1 MIRSKNIDWYRHLSF
16 AAVGGF
22 FAAYAILLRM
32 GIMANA
38 QTLNLL
44 ELLLSSLRCH
54 WSEVLMHLGALA
66 MYVLG
71 TMSTVILPHLF
82 GWDMRR
88 VCPIIDAL
96 CAVLLAFLPAE
107 MPVIP
112 SLYPIFFAMSVQ
124 WSSFTGAQDHISSTI
139 FSTNNTK
146 QASLSLA
153 RHLCTREQGQIRR
166 MWFYVSTI
174 LCFCGSHRGL
184 LFRTASGG
192 QRLPVCFAI
201 DRLGLLHGGV
211 RRPVTGDCFH
221 LIFPK
226 KPHCCIC
233 DSAVIFFILYFVY
246 IQSGKTIFCVFCEFL
261 QIFTD
266 YFGRDF
272 YYI

>member
-54 WSEVLMHLGALA
+54 WPDVLMHLGALA

-174 LCFCGSHRGL
+174 LCFHAGATVAYFSVLLLEVKGSLCVLPLIGWAYYMVVCEDRSQE
-184 LFRTASGG
+184 TAS
-192 QRLPVCFAI
+192 I
-201 DRLGLLHGGV
+201 
-211 RRPVTGDCFH
+211 
-221 LIFPK
+221 
-226 KPHCCIC
+226 
-233 DSAVIFFILYFVY
+233 
-246 IQSGKTIFCVFCEFL
+246 
-261 QIFTD
+261 
-266 YFGRDF
+266 
-272 YYI
+272 

>member
-54 WSEVLMHLGALA
+54 WLEVLMHLGALA

-96 CAVLLAFLPAE
+96 CAILLAFLPAE

-174 LCFCGSHRGL
+174 LCFHAGATVAYFSVL
-184 LFRTASGG
+184 LLEVKGFLCVLPLIGWAYYMVVCEDRSQETAS
-192 QRLPVCFAI
+192 I
-201 DRLGLLHGGV
+201 
-211 RRPVTGDCFH
+211 
-221 LIFPK
+221 
-226 KPHCCIC
+226 
-233 DSAVIFFILYFVY
+233 
-246 IQSGKTIFCVFCEFL
+246 
-261 QIFTD
+261 
-266 YFGRDF
+266 
-272 YYI
+272 

>member
-44 ELLLSSLRCH
+44 ELLLSSMRCH

-174 LCFCGSHRGL
+174 LCFHAGATVAYFSVLLLEVKGSLCVLPLIGWAYYMVVCEDRSQE
-184 LFRTASGG
+184 TAS
-192 QRLPVCFAI
+192 I
-201 DRLGLLHGGV
+201 
-211 RRPVTGDCFH
+211 
-221 LIFPK
+221 
-226 KPHCCIC
+226 
-233 DSAVIFFILYFVY
+233 
-246 IQSGKTIFCVFCEFL
+246 
-261 QIFTD
+261 
-266 YFGRDF
+266 
-272 YYI
+272 

>member
-54 WSEVLMHLGALA
+54 WPEMLMHLGALA

-96 CAVLLAFLPAE
+96 CAVLLAFLPTE

-174 LCFCGSHRGL
+174 LCFHAGATVAYFSVLLLEVKGSLCVLPLIGWAYYMVVCEDRSQE
-184 LFRTASGG
+184 TAS
-192 QRLPVCFAI
+192 I
-201 DRLGLLHGGV
+201 
-211 RRPVTGDCFH
+211 
-221 LIFPK
+221 
-226 KPHCCIC
+226 
-233 DSAVIFFILYFVY
+233 
-246 IQSGKTIFCVFCEFL
+246 
-261 QIFTD
+261 
-266 YFGRDF
+266 
-272 YYI
+272 

>member
-54 WSEVLMHLGALA
+54 WLEVLMHLGALA

-88 VCPIIDAL
+88 VCPIIGAL

-174 LCFCGSHRGL
+174 LCFHAGATVAYFSVLLLEVKGSLCVLPLIGWAYYMVVCEDRSQE
-184 LFRTASGG
+184 TAS
-192 QRLPVCFAI
+192 I
-201 DRLGLLHGGV
+201 
-211 RRPVTGDCFH
+211 
-221 LIFPK
+221 
-226 KPHCCIC
+226 
-233 DSAVIFFILYFVY
+233 
-246 IQSGKTIFCVFCEFL
+246 
-261 QIFTD
+261 
-266 YFGRDF
+266 
-272 YYI
+272 